1 MKPDRELLA
10 EALKDLHKGETVERA
25 LGRIVRRN
33 GGTYEEY
40 VRIMADVRELAVKEK
55 LTSVDAT
62 RRLAQS

>member
-33 GGTYEEY
+33 GGAYEEY